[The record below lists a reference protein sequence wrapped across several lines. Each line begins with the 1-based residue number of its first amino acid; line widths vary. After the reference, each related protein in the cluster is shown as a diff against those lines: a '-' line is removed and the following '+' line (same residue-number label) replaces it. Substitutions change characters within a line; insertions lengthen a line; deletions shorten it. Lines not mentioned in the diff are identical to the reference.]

1 MENTNKNTNFEDR
14 EQEDLVLPQPKAALL
29 KKILN
34 NLKEGSEQA
43 LKLLGQ
49 TEEAETRLNVAQFG
63 EERAEGEILPEVQE
77 MEGAKVIEGIFD
89 GESMVG
95 PDGKVYSVPANYAS
109 KSRLVEGDTLKLTIA
124 PNGAFIYKQIGPVE
138 RARIVGRLEKEGEAF
153 YVVSEGK
160 RWRVLTASVT
170 YYKGESGD
178 EAVIII
184 PKVGESKWGSLENI
198 IKING

>member
-1 MENTNKNTNFEDR
+1 MENTNKNTNFEDQG
-14 EQEDLVLPQPKAALL
+14 QEDLILPQSKAALL

-138 RARIVGRLEKEGEAF
+138 RARIVGKLEKEGEAF